1 MNERFKLI
9 LFGNILL
16 RSSWIGDGVSHWLGL
31 GFSFDLNFKFPAV
44 FRISFCYF
52 SFFFCQAAWKIPS
65 RTLRPEAVTCVCFPC
80 CGTFYLPVAVIFVVL
95 FSVLS
100 WGNFMLNK
108 LIIIDP
114 KFHGFFQFLISVSFH
129 ARLFKIRDSTLMS
142 ISKPMVYV
150 YIILINSCSLINLI
164 HQL

>member
-16 RSSWIGDGVSHWLGL
+16 RSSWIGDGVSHWFGTRIFIRFEFKITSCFPHFFLL
-31 GFSFDLNFKFPAV
+31 FFS
-44 FRISFCYF
+44 
-52 SFFFCQAAWKIPS
+52 FFCQAAWKIPS

-95 FSVLS
+95 LSVLS

-114 KFHGFFQFLISVSFH
+114 KFHGFSISFSVSFH